1 MSPIRVA
8 VVDDSPFI
16 RKVLARMLEDESDLD
31 LVGTAARGEELLD
44 HLQEWRAD
52 LIVLDLAMPGI
63 GGLATLDAIMAQRP
77 TPVLI
82 LSENLRG
89 GAQLAVEALH
99 RGALEVVDKR
109 GLSLVDFEALRKN
122 LVGRIRQLATG
133 ELHILPP
140 EEPPAG
146 STAAPRRPGSSPA
159 IVLLG
164 ASTGGPPAIER
175 VLHDLGPQMHVP
187 LVVAQHMP
195 AGFTRAFAARLAAH
209 LALDVREAAD
219 GAALEAGR
227 VYVAPGGFHTGV
239 ERRRDRFFARL
250 AVTTDRVQPSADR
263 LFTSA
268 AEAAGQHA
276 VAALLTG
283 MGEDGAR
290 GMAALAQVGAYT
302 IAQDEATSVVFG
314 MPRAAILAGAAREI
328 LPLSLIGG
336 RLRELALPEEE
347 TPCNPGKSSSST
359 IRS

>member
-1 MSPIRVA
+1 MSPVRVA

-16 RKVLARMLEDESDLD
+16 RKVLARMLEEQPDLD
-31 LVGTAARGEELLD
+31 LVGTAARGEELLG

-52 LIVLDLAMPGI
+52 LIILDLAMPGI
-63 GGLATLDAIMAQRP
+63 GGLATLDAIMARQP

-133 ELHILPP
+133 ELHVLPP

-146 STAAPRRPGSSPA
+146 TAVARHQHGSPPA
-159 IVLLG
+159 ILLLG

-175 VLHDLGPQMHVP
+175 VLRDLGSQTHVP
-187 LVVAQHMP
+187 VIVAQHMP

-219 GAALEAGR
+219 GATLEAGR
-227 VYVAPGGFHTGV
+227 VYVTPGGFHTSV
-239 ERRRDRFFARL
+239 ERRRGRMHTHL
-250 AVTTDRVQPSADR
+250 AATTDRVQPSVDR

-290 GMAALAQVGAYT
+290 GIAALAGVGAYT

-314 MPRAAILAGAAREI
+314 MPRAAILAGAVREI
-328 LPLSLIGG
+328 LPLSQIGG
-336 RLRELALPEEE
+336 RLRELAFTEEE
-347 TPCNPGKSSSST
+347 IHATPEST
-359 IRS
+359 RHR

>member
-1 MSPIRVA
+1 
-8 VVDDSPFI
+8 
-16 RKVLARMLEDESDLD
+16 
-31 LVGTAARGEELLD
+31 
-44 HLQEWRAD
+44 
-52 LIVLDLAMPGI
+52 
-63 GGLATLDAIMAQRP
+63 
-77 TPVLI
+77 
-82 LSENLRG
+82 
-89 GAQLAVEALH
+89 
-99 RGALEVVDKR
+99 VVDKR

-122 LVGRIRQLATG
+122 LVGRIRQHATG
-133 ELHILPP
+133 ELHVLPP

-159 IVLLG
+159 LLLLG

-175 VLHDLGPQMHVP
+175 VLRDLGPQPDVP
-187 LVVAQHMP
+187 MVVAQHMP

-239 ERRRDRFFARL
+239 EHRRGRFFARL
-250 AVTTDRVQPSADR
+250 TATADRVQPSADR

-290 GMAALAQVGAYT
+290 GMAALARMGAYT

-314 MPRAAILAGAAREI
+314 MPRAAILAGAVREI

-347 TPCNPGKSSSST
+347 TSCNPGKSWLST
-359 IRS
+359 TRP

>member
-1 MSPIRVA
+1 MSPVRVA
-8 VVDDSPFI
+8 VVDDSPFV
-16 RKVLARMLEDESDLD
+16 RKVLARMLEEQDDLE
-31 LVGTAARGEELLD
+31 LVGSAARGEELLD

-52 LIVLDLAMPGI
+52 LIILDLAMPGI
-63 GGLATLDAIMAQRP
+63 GGLATLDAIMARQP
-77 TPVLI
+77 TPVII

-99 RGALEVVDKR
+99 RRALEVVDKR
-109 GLSLVDFEALRKN
+109 RLSLVDFEALRKN

-133 ELHILPP
+133 ELHVLPP
-140 EEPPAG
+140 EEAPAG
-146 STAAPRRPGSSPA
+146 SATAPRQPCNSPA
-159 IVLLG
+159 LLLLG

-175 VLHDLGPQMHVP
+175 VLRDLGPQAHVP

-195 AGFTRAFAARLAAH
+195 SGFTRAFAARLAAH
-209 LALDVREAAD
+209 LARDVREAAD
-219 GAALEAGR
+219 GAALEAGL

-239 ERRRDRFFARL
+239 ERRRNRFVARL
-250 AVTTDRVQPSADR
+250 AATADRVQPSADR

-268 AEAAGQHA
+268 AEAAGEHA

-290 GMAALAQVGAYT
+290 GMAALAQAGAYT

-314 MPRAAILAGAAREI
+314 MPRAAILAGAVREI
-328 LPLSLIGG
+328 LPISLIGG

-347 TPCNPGKSSSST
+347 TSCNPGRSSSST